1 MIYLIKNITIAVLS
15 TTLFASCIGSEI
27 TQEEE
32 RTYPVVEVENRD
44 VLGYQTYP
52 TSIQGINNND
62 VHTKIQGYISEV
74 LVDEGQRVNKGQV
87 MFKLETN
94 VLSQTESAAQSSVAA
109 AQAKVAVAQVE
120 VKKLEPLVDQNIIS
134 PILLETAQVRL
145 LHANSELKQAKANY
159 NSIAANVDYAIIR
172 APVDGVVGK
181 INLRTGALV
190 GPSDQTPITTVSDI
204 RALYAYFS
212 MNESEYLNFLY
223 ETAGNSSEEKLKN
236 IPPVELLMANGRI
249 YDEKGTIS
257 AITGQINPQT
267 GSMQFRVSFPNKQG
281 ILTNGNSGTI
291 RIPKSYKN
299 TLVIPETS
307 VFEQQGKVYT
317 YIVTND
323 TVRLTEIKEIDRINN
338 LVLVESGL
346 KQGDIVVAGG
356 MSALRSNTAIGQSK
370 TVTDSIIN
378 NIKPI
383 F

>member
-1 MIYLIKNITIAVLS
+1 MIYLIKNITLAVLS

-62 VHTKIQGYISEV
+62 VRTKIQGYISEV

-181 INLRTGALV
+181 INLRSGALV

-236 IPPVELLMANGRI
+236 IPPVGLLMANGRI

-267 GSMQFRVSFPNKQG
+267 GSIQFRVSFPNKQG

-356 MSALRSNTAIGQSK
+356 MSGLRSNTAIRQTK
-370 TVTDSIIN
+370 TVIDSIIN
-378 NIKPI
+378 NIQPI